1 MEQRQNLDLIKTRE
15 KINKILSDSKN
26 QRRCKEVKRKKE
38 KLERE
43 RDREDRMG
51 SSTNRKTDLP
61 D

>member
-1 MEQRQNLDLIKTRE
+1 MEQRQNLDLIKTLE

-26 QRRCKEVKRKKE
+26 QRHCKEVKRKKE

-43 RDREDRMG
+43 RDREDKIG
-51 SSTNRKTDLP
+51 SSTNGKTNSP